1 MDDMDKIARRDQNSG
16 LSHREAHR
24 INQKKRGSTSSRNKN
39 ADPSRHL
46 TTASSWNRTTVHT
59 ETPEGFNNAL
69 DHLDQNIPAR
79 ATSIEGSHLSG
90 STQGPVPVV
99 SDVILPTNDDH
110 SRIHSLESF
119 KMDSLSTD
127 EHLITIPS
135 SKLWLWEES
144 WHWDERTWVAYET
157 EIPVPSHLQSRLAE
171 IRDETLINLKEVQ
184 TEMMKK
190 QAKETSYHKQ
200 RPSRRN
206 LHVEIRMSG
215 HQKRLRKTV
224 VISPCI
230 WILCGSK
237 EFRDM
242 VRKALKGGLAGSIA
256 RNLSSSRVEI
266 HAKAPEFNA
275 TEALVPLPQ
284 LRRDIEKDNRLI
296 GQIISRV
303 GGLLVNGFE
312 LFDNIDVPIAMTTSH
327 GLFDYIRQ
335 NDGAA
340 SALMDITISSFKPNL
355 PGNEYDPITISDS
368 EPDSDSSSD
377 VSGPGSDSG
386 DAQST
391 QLAWREEQSL
401 GRRDPATVYKWM
413 AIEEVIG
420 LKFAKHQFPRGVLD
434 SSKPSDYALLTS
446 ADLAG
451 FRNATSWRNLAP
463 ELPSD
468 EITSSLKNDEL
479 TEGSLL
485 MVFARDEV
493 KEVTLLPG
501 ISTMPSAQGDPLE
514 VRRIQLS
521 APLARGTSGTW
532 LVKGSAFA
540 GMVVAFYPNQP
551 MAMFIT
557 AQDLLQSIAESFPD
571 LLLPSKDRPQ
581 DPLAQSQA
589 HRQSRADA
597 FGHSAE
603 NQGTM
608 QNTVFGVT
616 TENVLG
622 NDPEYTPSATN
633 EK

>member
-1 MDDMDKIARRDQNSG
+1 
-16 LSHREAHR
+16 
-24 INQKKRGSTSSRNKN
+24 
-39 ADPSRHL
+39 
-46 TTASSWNRTTVHT
+46 
-59 ETPEGFNNAL
+59 
-69 DHLDQNIPAR
+69 
-79 ATSIEGSHLSG
+79 
-90 STQGPVPVV
+90 
-99 SDVILPTNDDH
+99 
-110 SRIHSLESF
+110 
-119 KMDSLSTD
+119 
-127 EHLITIPS
+127 
-135 SKLWLWEES
+135 
-144 WHWDERTWVAYET
+144 
-157 EIPVPSHLQSRLAE
+157 
-171 IRDETLINLKEVQ
+171 
-184 TEMMKK
+184 
-190 QAKETSYHKQ
+190 
-200 RPSRRN
+200 
-206 LHVEIRMSG
+206 
-215 HQKRLRKTV
+215 
-224 VISPCI
+224 
-230 WILCGSK
+230 
-237 EFRDM
+237 M
-242 VRKALKGGLAGSIA
+242 VRKAVKGGLAGSIA
-256 RNLSSSRVEI
+256 RNLSSSPVEI

-275 TEALVPLPQ
+275 TEALVSLPQ
-284 LRRDIEKDNRLI
+284 LRRDIEKGLGLRYGDTIMIHHVEADRRPNKSMSVCGLLCCSTILKDKRLI
-296 GQIISRV
+296 GQTISRV

-312 LFDNIDVPIAMTTSH
+312 FFDNIDVPIAMTTSH
-327 GLFDYIRQ
+327 GMFDYIRQ
-335 NDGAA
+335 NNGAA
-340 SALMDITISSFKPNL
+340 SSLMDFTISSFKPNL

-377 VSGPGSDSG
+377 VSGPGSDNG
-386 DAQST
+386 DVQSI

-401 GRRDPATVYKWM
+401 GRRDPETVYKWM

-420 LKFAKHQFPRGVLD
+420 FKFAKHQFPRGMMD

-446 ADLAG
+446 ADLAE

-479 TEGSLL
+479 TEGTLL

-571 LLLPSKDRPQ
+571 LLLPSKDRSQ

-589 HRQSRADA
+589 HRQSRAVA

-603 NQGTM
+603 NQGSM
-608 QNTVFGVT
+608 QNTVFGGT

-622 NDPEYTPSATN
+622 KDPEYTPTATN
-633 EK
+633 ENDPPDSKQQLPVPVLGSVAKSSPNENTSRDHRNSRVTVSGSSSTIPLRTSGKGGTARLFEWASQL